1 METAHFPLHT
11 AATREIEALESKIK
25 SRELSI
31 TFSKKIH
38 TAHMST
44 RRIYAQEEEWI

>member
-1 METAHFPLHT
+1 MDTAHFPLHT
-11 AATREIEALESKIK
+11 AASWETEVVESKIK

-31 TFSKKIH
+31 TFSRKIH

-44 RRIYAQEEEWI
+44 RRIYAQEKE